1 MKLSEAQANY
11 RPKSSA
17 SKPND
22 NRSIKS
28 YLKAQLRSE
37 AERTLGEPWQEIV
50 ENYRD
55 EFLIDGSPVD
65 GTATLVLRVR
75 RGCTGFGG
83 NRRPRSD
90 LWLKHAQSE
99 LFEKN

>member
-1 MKLSEAQANY
+1 MKLSEAQADY

-22 NRSIKS
+22 NRRLKS
-28 YLKAQLRSE
+28 YLKGQLRNE

-55 EFLIDGSPVD
+55 EFLFEGAPVD

-75 RGCTGFGG
+75 TGCTGFGG